1 MLNIEHF
8 CLLSLN
14 ENKVLYSKQ
23 LDFQMGHSTEHGI
36 VQLVDRILE
45 SFEYNKYVL
54 GVFIDLSRAFHTV
67 KHSILLKKAEIIQC
81 NHSWFKNYQIY
92 TKQFIQINN
101 EESIEL
107 DK

>member
-1 MLNIEHF
+1 MNLKMLNIEHF

-14 ENKVLYSKQ
+14 ENKVLYFKQ

-36 VQLVDRILE
+36 LQLVDRILE

-67 KHSILLKKAEIIQC
+67 KHSILLKKLKLYSATTHDLKAIKYIQS
-81 NHSWFKNYQIY
+81 NSFK
-92 TKQFIQINN
+92 
-101 EESIEL
+101 
-107 DK
+107 